1 MNDPRHP
8 VASSPLPAGQ
18 SGAALDYHPPVAGP
32 EPAPGRPTG
41 AAHFLQGLT
50 DLGLRYVF
58 ANMGTDHV
66 SLIEEMA
73 RWRQELRP
81 HPEVIL
87 CPHENVAVHMA
98 AGYAAITGEGQG
110 VLVHVDAGTANA
122 SMGAHNLQR
131 ARLPALLMAGK
142 APYTLRGELPGSRD
156 NYVHF
161 VQDPFDIGSLV
172 RPYVKWEYN
181 LSTAVVA
188 REALRRAHS
197 VMHSDPPGPVFMT
210 LPREVLA
217 EAPTVPAGQNFDAL
231 RFGPAR
237 LGGVD
242 LSRAELIA
250 ERLLGALSPVLITS
264 YAGRRAEAV
273 SALEDLA
280 QLCAIR
286 VVDYMP
292 SYLGMSR
299 QSPCFAG
306 FDPAAVLPG
315 ADVGLLVDID
325 VPWLPRFVSPDPQ
338 TWWAHIDVDPM
349 KQDWPMWGFGTNLR
363 MQADAASVLRQVA
376 AIVRERADDNFR
388 KRVAER
394 LAGLE
399 QAAEARRQG
408 LAKAAQNPGRPGA
421 LSAAHVC
428 AALGRVL
435 NPEDVVI
442 NEAVRNSPAVLQQIP
457 RSRALTLFGGA
468 GGGLGYSGSMA
479 LGVKLAKPDVRV
491 VHVLGDGAFHLGTPS
506 SVYAT
511 SQRYGLPIF
520 TVVLDNGGW
529 QAVKEA
535 VLRVYPDGASAESD
549 EFQARLQGPVRQFE
563 KVGEAFGAY
572 GECLS
577 DPAQV
582 EQAIAR
588 CLKALDEG
596 RSAVLN
602 VQIGL
607 Q

>member
-1 MNDPRHP
+1 MNAPSSAA
-8 VASSPLPAGQ
+8 ASARPSASPSDLPSA
-18 SGAALDYHPPVAGP
+18 
-32 EPAPGRPTG
+32 PAPTTG
-41 AAHFLQGLT
+41 AAHFLEGLN
-50 DLGLRYVF
+50 DLGIRCLF

-73 RWRQELRP
+73 RFRAAGRP
-81 HPEVIL
+81 LPEVVL

-98 AGYAAITGEGQG
+98 AGYAAVTGQGQG
-110 VLVHVDAGTANA
+110 VLVHVDSGTANSA
-122 SMGAHNLQR
+122 MGAHNLQR

-161 VQDPFDIGSLV
+161 IQDPFDIGSLV
-172 RPYVKWEYN
+172 RPYIKWEYN
-181 LSTAVVA
+181 LPTAVVA

-197 VMHSDPPGPVFMT
+197 VMHSDPPGPVYMT

-217 EAPTVPAGQNFDAL
+217 ESPAVPADQQFDAV
-231 RFGPAR
+231 RYGPAR

-242 LSRAELIA
+242 DARAALIA
-250 ERLLGALSPVLITS
+250 DRLIAAERPVLITS

-273 SALEDLA
+273 AAIEELA
-280 QLCAIR
+280 VLCGIR

-292 SYLGMSR
+292 SALGISR
-299 QSPCFAG
+299 RSPCFAG

-325 VPWLPRFVSPDPQ
+325 VPWLPRFVTPEAR
-338 TWWAHIDVDPM
+338 TWWAHVDVDPI
-349 KQDWPMWGFGTNLR
+349 KQDFPMWGFATDLR
-363 MQADAASVLRQVA
+363 MQADVATVLRQVSA
-376 AIVRERADDNFR
+376 LVRARADAGFR
-388 KRVAER
+388 ARVER
-394 LAGLE
+394 RMRELDA
-399 QAAEARRQG
+399 AAAARAEA
-408 LAKAAQNPGRPGA
+408 LARAAARSGEPGA

-428 AALGRVL
+428 AALSRAL
-435 NPEDVVI
+435 APHDVVI
-442 NEAVRNSPAVLQQIP
+442 NEAVRNSPAVLNQIIRTEP
-457 RSRALTLFGGA
+457 HSFIGGA

-479 LGVKLAKPDVRV
+479 LGVKLARPHVRA

-511 SQRYGLPIF
+511 AERYGLPIF
-520 TVVLDNGGW
+520 TVILDNGGW

-535 VLRVYPDGASAESD
+535 VLRVYPDGASAAED
-549 EFQARLQGPVRQFE
+549 EYHARLQGATRRFE
-563 KVGEAFGAY
+563 RVGEAFGAY
-572 GECLS
+572 GELLS
-577 DPAQV
+577 EPA
-582 EQAIAR
+582 EIEPAIAR
-588 CLKALDEG
+588 CLAALDSG